1 MKKEHWCPVFT
12 EYLWGARLDFLV
24 TSDTLSFFPNLPHT
38 GIRLY
43 MSQGSYLR
51 VTETDSGW
59 IKEKRN
65 KLINIGFASESPIW
79 SENWTPKL

>member
-43 MSQGSYLR
+43 MSQGS
-51 VTETDSGW
+51 S
-59 IKEKRN
+59 EKQN
-65 KLINIGFASESPIW
+65 Q
-79 SENWTPKL
+79 